1 VRFTVA
7 ARSVSVTAVASG
19 YRAAQIARAGASA
32 ELAAHREFCERWGGA
47 S

>member
-32 ELAAHREFCERWGGA
+32 ELAAHREFRERWGGA